1 MDEKH
6 KLTMRMRK
14 KSRRSAIASILYYS
28 RNFRNGK
35 VNKNE
40 PVFRLPER
48 ISYRRGKR
56 GEATRAPDAVK
67 VAKTAPIPATK
78 RPNVMNGP
86 FKPSKRVD
94 NQSGYTWTDIVSP
107 ATATSLGL
115 GAYKVARYGYN
126 VYDTYNKL
134 LGKAPRLNTI
144 DPWDIESQSHWDR
157 INYHKSHVEL

>member
-1 MDEKH
+1 
-6 KLTMRMRK
+6 MRMRK
-14 KSRRSAIASILYYS
+14 KSRRNAIAAILHYS
-28 RNFRNGK
+28 RNFRIGK

-56 GEATRAPDAVK
+56 GEATPASDVVK
-67 VAKTAPIPATK
+67 IAKTAPRPAPK

-94 NQSGYTWTDIVSP
+94 VKPGYTWRQTIDA
-107 ATATSLGL
+107 ATTASLGL

-134 LGKAPRLNTI
+134 LGRTPRLHTYN
-144 DPWDIESQSHWDR
+144 PWDLESQSHWDR